1 MTEKKQLDVNAS
13 ILNALSGALSLS
25 DLETVRLILHGNSI
39 IDWNRANF
47 RTLEEAQRF
56 IELHHFSFSNPND
69 VRRLRYLRDSSI
81 TYLEDQFQLRFPDDI
96 KYAQDIRSIF
106 LMASQTG
113 GFRRRQIL
121 CCAVLKL
128 MHVLQHLDA
137 AELRH
142 QIPLA
147 EADLLEIAAQKI
159 DRVGRKIMQSGL
171 PIISFYGSRKA
182 RNSIITKLLAKSE
195 NIAATVFDKL
205 RYRIVTEHPQ
215 DIVPTLVWLSHHLFP
230 FNYVIPGESH
240 NNLASLK
247 NMAKKSIYAELLSS
261 LESNGIEQEIEQEQD
276 ENSFSGSNYRIINF
290 IVDVPVR
297 IDHVIQSA
305 QYRTLGHVLYVMVE
319 FQILDKE
326 TAIQNEEGDSAH
338 RLYKQRQLDQVRI
351 RLRKGGRNKRALS
364 SASQEPEKGDPKDR

>member
-13 ILNALSGALSLS
+13 ILNALSGTLSLS
-25 DLETVRLILHGNSI
+25 DLETVRLILQGNSI

-47 RTLEEAQRF
+47 RTIQETERF
-56 IELHHFSFSNPND
+56 LKLHHFEFSNPND
-69 VRRLRYLRDSSI
+69 VRRLRYLRDSAV

-159 DRVGRKIMQSGL
+159 DRVGRLVMQSGL
-171 PIISFYGSRKA
+171 PIVSFYGSRKA
-182 RNSIITKLLAKSE
+182 RNSIITKLLAKSD

-205 RYRIVTEHPQ
+205 RYRIVTEKPQ
-215 DIVPTLVWLSHHLFP
+215 DVLPTLVWLSRHLFP

-240 NNLASLK
+240 NNLSSLK
-247 NMAKKSIYAELLSS
+247 DMAEQSIYSELFSS
-261 LESNGIEQEIEQEQD
+261 LKSNGIESGIETERD
-276 ENSFSGSNYRIINF
+276 DNSFSGSNYRIINF
-290 IVDVPVR
+290 IIDIPVR

-305 QYRTLGHVLYVMVE
+305 QYRTLGNVLYVMVE
-319 FQILDKE
+319 FQILDKD

-338 RLYKQRQLDQVRI
+338 RLYKERQREQVRI
-351 RLRKGGRNKRALS
+351 RLRKGGRRKRELS
-364 SASQEPEKGDPKDR
+364 SSSPDSKQRDP

>member
-1 MTEKKQLDVNAS
+1 MTENKKLDVNAS
-13 ILNALSGALSLS
+13 ILKALSGAISLS
-25 DLETVRLILHGNSI
+25 DLETVRLILQGNSI

-47 RTLEEAQRF
+47 RTLEEAERF
-56 IELHHFSFSNPND
+56 LDLHHFSFSKPND
-69 VRRLRYLRDSSI
+69 VRRLRYLRDSAV

-96 KYAQDIRSIF
+96 KYAQDLRSIF

-113 GFRRRQIL
+113 GFRRKQIL
-121 CCAVLKL
+121 CCVVLKL

-147 EADLLEIAAQKI
+147 EADLLNIAAQKI
-159 DRVGRKIMQSGL
+159 DRVGREMMTSGL
-171 PIISFYGSRKA
+171 PIVSFYGSRKA

-205 RYRIVTEHPQ
+205 RYRIVTQRAQ
-215 DIVPTLVWLSHHLFP
+215 DILPTLAWMTHYLFP

-240 NNLASLK
+240 NNLATLQE
-247 NMAKKSIYAELLSS
+247 MAKEGVYEDVLSS
-261 LESNGIEQEIEQEQD
+261 LESNGIDQEVRFEKD

-297 IDHVIQSA
+297 IDHVIQSS
-305 QYRTLGHVLYVMVE
+305 QYQTLGHVLYVMVE

-338 RLYKQRQLDQVRI
+338 RLYKQRQLEQVRV
-351 RLRKGGRNKRALS
+351 RLRKGGRNKRELAS
-364 SASQEPEKGDPKDR
+364 SAQKSDQGDPEQG

>member
-1 MTEKKQLDVNAS
+1 MTENKQLDVNAS
-13 ILNALSGALSLS
+13 ILKALSGTLSLS
-25 DLETVRLILHGNSI
+25 DLETVRLILQGNSI

-47 RTLEEAQRF
+47 RTVEEAERF
-56 IELHHFSFSNPND
+56 LGLHHFSFSKPND
-69 VRRLRYLRDSSI
+69 VRRLRYLRDSAV

-96 KYAQDIRSIF
+96 KYAQDLRAIF

-113 GFRRRQIL
+113 GFRRKQIL
-121 CCAVLKL
+121 CCVVLKL

-147 EADLLEIAAQKI
+147 EADLLNIAAQKI
-159 DRVGRKIMQSGL
+159 DRIGREMTQSGL
-171 PIISFYGSRKA
+171 PIVSFYGSRKA

-205 RYRIVTEHPQ
+205 RYRIVTQRPQ
-215 DIVPTLVWLSHHLFP
+215 DILPTLVWMSHNLFP

-240 NNLASLK
+240 NNLSSLRD
-247 NMAKKSIYAELLSS
+247 MAKEGVYAELLAS
-261 LESNGIEQEIEQEQD
+261 LESNGIDQEVASERD

-297 IDHVIQSA
+297 IDHVIQSS
-305 QYRTLGHVLYVMVE
+305 QYQTLGHVLYVMVE

-338 RLYKQRQLDQVRI
+338 RLYKQRQLEQVRV
-351 RLRKGGRNKRALS
+351 RLRKGGRNKRELS
-364 SASQEPEKGDPKDR
+364 SSAEEPKQGNPEQR